1 MSMETNNIQTVKQ
14 EHAEFIQHIEAI
26 EYIERVYM
34 VEDMGSES
42 LELEYIIKIGQHCEE
57 LRRLIDKL
65 YETNAQMNEL
75 IAYRQQMR

>member
-1 MSMETNNIQTVKQ
+1 MDIPALKQ
-14 EHAEFIQHIEAI
+14 ERAEFIKHIEAI

-65 YETNAQMNEL
+65 YETNSQMNEL

>member
-1 MSMETNNIQTVKQ
+1 MDIPALKQ

-34 VEDMGSES
+34 VEGMGNGSFEQ
-42 LELEYIIKIGQHCEE
+42 LYIIKIGQHCDE

-65 YETNAQMNEL
+65 YETNSQMNEL